1 MNKTRRKFLQAGS
14 LGLLGM
20 AGIVNAA
27 HNEGMFVHVFL
38 LKFKPEVPEDVAA
51 DLMKQLADLKGKIPE
66 LKEFLIGKDVS
77 GRNKGYD
84 YAQVSFFEKS
94 DDLEVYEKH
103 PLHRALVKEIGP
115 RLAEG
120 LAMDFNPL

>member
-1 MNKTRRKFLQAGS
+1 MEKSRRRFLQAGG

-27 HNEGMFVHVFL
+27 HHEGLFVHVFL
-38 LKFKPEVPEDVAA
+38 LKFKPEVSEEKAA

-77 GRNKGYD
+77 GRNKGYH
-84 YAQVSFFEKS
+84 YAQVSFFDKPE
-94 DDLEVYEKH
+94 DLEVYEKH
-103 PLHRALVKEIGP
+103 PLHQALVKQIGP